1 MHIYIT
7 YIHICMYVCS
17 FACIHPSV
25 GRGASPRA
33 CHPLAGSQGRV
44 GSLCIPLDRWGSCP
58 LAGASPHE
66 NHSLLRPTPPHP
78 LIHITL
84 HTYGEREP
92 PVAPHACARRAHL
105 YLLALHWIS
114 SSSAPPRPGR
124 YIYARGRASS
134 PMITSACH
142 TCSAY

>member
-1 MHIYIT
+1 
-7 YIHICMYVCS
+7 MYVCMY
-17 FACIHPSV
+17 ACMLVCLFVRVHRSIGCGGHLRARHPLGRVRWLCCASPSV
-25 GRGASPRA
+25 IDG
-33 CHPLAGSQGRV
+33 
-44 GSLCIPLDRWGSCP
+44 WGSILSTSRGVP
-58 LAGASPHE
+58 ARESFP
-66 NHSLLRPTPPHP
+66 SSVQPHP
-78 LIHITL
+78 ALSYTL
-84 HTYGEREP
+84 HYIHTVSVSP
-92 PVAPHACARRAHL
+92 PSHRTRARRAHL